1 MFLTHRVEEKFIL
14 SLERWKEKG
23 GQKGLLLLT
32 VSFFFFFFGALP
44 PVGIARK
51 MWFLEILKIPRE
63 SKFVVNGS
71 WGKRRR
77 EVEKFLSSLARQRN
91 IARLLCLQQ

>member
-1 MFLTHRVEEKFIL
+1 M
-14 SLERWKEKG
+14 EREGWPEG
-23 GQKGLLLLT
+23 PA
-32 VSFFFFFFGALP
+32 VVNSVFFFFFFGALP

>member
-32 VSFFFFFFGALP
+32 VSFFFFFWCSTTCWNSQED
-44 PVGIARK
+44 VVSRN
-51 MWFLEILKIPRE
+51 LENTQGKQVCGEWKLGKKE
-63 SKFVVNGS
+63 EGS
-71 WGKRRR
+71 
-77 EVEKFLSSLARQRN
+77 
-91 IARLLCLQQ
+91 